1 MLALTL
7 SHLEDLSGLRSMGEP
22 NIMWPIC
29 YNDANISK
37 ANSSYYKAFFCK
49 NKKGKCASRG
59 TGSVFAAV
67 LVGILTFDALF
78 LASV

>member
-1 MLALTL
+1 
-7 SHLEDLSGLRSMGEP
+7 MGEP

-29 YNDANISK
+29 YKHETTAYNDANISK